1 MRRVLSTTPMELP
14 ALLPA
19 TGSLK
24 SGRRMG
30 ERQNQSIRWRN
41 TAAADGTV
49 QNSTINSGIHR
60 LPRGHMSIGSLAEEP
75 ELLALPH
82 FSRQGMCGGLGGRV
96 GWMGTSSSS
105 SSSKQTDWVF
115 HLI

>member
-1 MRRVLSTTPMELP
+1 
-14 ALLPA
+14 
-19 TGSLK
+19 
-24 SGRRMG
+24 MG
-30 ERQNQSIRWRN
+30 ERQNQSIQWRN
-41 TAAADGTV
+41 TAAADGAV

-60 LPRGHMSIGSLAEEP
+60 LPWGQVSIGSLAEEL

-82 FSRQGMCGGLGGRV
+82 FFRPCMCGGLVGGV
-96 GWMGTSSSS
+96 GWMGISSS